1 MRAWGS
7 AAAVAAAVRD
17 DASAERERLER
28 ETAAALDGLTRS
40 IAAPSAAVA
49 SSAGGD
55 RLEVVRRAAG
65 EAEAAEDWEDTVS
78 AASDRDAW
86 ITAVAAEGRRAI
98 ATGPAARAWL
108 ERVTREA
115 VAELP
120 GDACV
125 VTIPATQLAD
135 AERWCGS
142 VGADLEKS
150 IRLEAGNISAGCI
163 ARTPDGRVT
172 FDNTVEARERRART
186 EWRTAIACL
195 YDEAVA
201 AQPAGAA

>member
-1 MRAWGS
+1 MRTWGS

-17 DASAERERLER
+17 DAAAERERLER
-28 ETAAALDGLTRS
+28 ETAEALEALTRPTGAPM
-40 IAAPSAAVA
+40 AA
-49 SSAGGD
+49 AGSGEGAE
-55 RLEVVRRAAG
+55 RLDAVRRGAA

-98 ATGPAARAWL
+98 ATGPEAQAWL

-125 VTIPATQLAD
+125 VTVPSAQVAGAD
-135 AERWCGS
+135 AWRAR
-142 VGADLEKS
+142 VAADLKKT
-150 IRLEAGNISAGCI
+150 IRLEPGDLIAGCV

-172 FDNTVEARERRART
+172 FDNTVEARERRSRT
-186 EWRTAIACL
+186 EWRTAIARL
-195 YDEAVA
+195 YDEAIA
-201 AQPAGAA
+201 SQPAGVT

>member
-1 MRAWGS
+1 MRTWGS
-7 AAAVAAAVRD
+7 AAAVVAAVRD
-17 DASAERERLER
+17 DAAAERERLER
-28 ETAAALDGLTRS
+28 ETAAALEDLARS
-40 IAAPSAAVA
+40 IAAPPATG
-49 SSAGGD
+49 SSTGGGD
-55 RLEVVRRAAG
+55 RLDTVRRAAG
-65 EAEAAEDWEDTVS
+65 EAQAAEDWEDTVS

-98 ATGPAARAWL
+98 ATGPAAWAWL

-125 VTIPATQLAD
+125 VTIPAAQLAD
-135 AERWCGS
+135 ADSWCRS
-142 VGADLEKS
+142 VGADLKKS
-150 IRLEAGNISAGCI
+150 IRLEAGDISAGCL

-186 EWRTAIACL
+186 EWRTAIARL

-201 AQPAGAA
+201 AQPAEVP

>member
-17 DASAERERLER
+17 DAAAERERLER
-28 ETAAALDGLTRS
+28 ETAAALEGLARS
-40 IAAPSAAVA
+40 ITAPSAAAPSAG
-49 SSAGGD
+49 GGD
-55 RLEVVRRAAG
+55 RLDTARRVAG

-78 AASDRDAW
+78 GASDRDAW
-86 ITAVAAEGRRAI
+86 ITAVAADGRRAI
-98 ATGPAARAWL
+98 ATGPEARAWL

-125 VTIPATQLAD
+125 VKVPAAQLAD
-135 AERWCGS
+135 AASWCES
-142 VGADLEKS
+142 VGADLKKS
-150 IRLEAGNISAGCI
+150 IRLEAGDISAGCI

-186 EWRTAIACL
+186 EWRTAIARL

-201 AQPAGAA
+201 AQPVGVA